1 MKFDKSV
8 TTSQSSLVSYILEKR
23 KERQFQQTAELT
35 FTFVFICFFV
45 FFAIRPTVLT
55 ITGLIGE
62 IKAKKEVSLDLKKQI
77 NTIIEAQN
85 VYSQIQSKYYLI
97 DSSLPQRHSF
107 YQASNQVLGV
117 SNQSGLILEDLS
129 FNFTEDRDDKTPHY
143 TYSLNAPIDFTNV
156 STLLTGIHQNRRL
169 MKVQSII
176 IEPVIAEDQ
185 VMPTSSSSNQ
195 VTLKV
200 NTKIYYLPK

>member
-107 YQASNQVLGV
+107 YQASNQILGI
-117 SNQSGLILEDLS
+117 SNQSGLVLEDLS
-129 FNFTEDRDDKTPHY
+129 FNFTEDKDDKTPHY
-143 TYSLNAPIDFTNV
+143 TYALNAPVDFT
-156 STLLTGIHQNRRL
+156 SLTTLLDGIYQNRRL
-169 MKVQSII
+169 MKIQSLII
-176 IEPVIAEDQ
+176 DPVIAEDQ
-185 VMPTSSSSNQ
+185 TLPTSGSSNQ
-195 VTLKV
+195 VSFKV
-200 NTKIYYLPK
+200 SAKVYYLPK